1 MPRYPEQT
9 SLLNHNLC
17 MHTLHLSCNMYCK
30 PSSAVLIK
38 SEGLLLQQMQS
49 SSLTSDSL
57 KASHASI
64 STALQESSC
73 QCMTQCSRCMV
84 WHAGVYEARLA
95 KMQQQLEDQMTLAD
109 GSNAELQ
116 RLQHGTALLSDD
128 CLLTD
133 VNACLLVLVVSMP

>member
-1 MPRYPEQT
+1 M
-9 SLLNHNLC
+9 
-17 MHTLHLSCNMYCK
+17 
-30 PSSAVLIK
+30 
-38 SEGLLLQQMQS
+38 
-49 SSLTSDSL
+49 
-57 KASHASI
+57 
-64 STALQESSC
+64 
-73 QCMTQCSRCMV
+73 